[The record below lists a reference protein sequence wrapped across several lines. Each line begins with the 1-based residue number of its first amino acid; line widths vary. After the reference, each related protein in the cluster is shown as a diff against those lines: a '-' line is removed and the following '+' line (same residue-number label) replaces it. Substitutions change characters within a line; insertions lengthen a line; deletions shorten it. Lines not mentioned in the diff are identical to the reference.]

1 MKIVT
6 RHQTVI
12 STHSDSQD
20 LSGLYPGCLILPVPD
35 GTPVVIGQSWAIDL
49 DAAKA
54 SACAAIDAAAE
65 VLRQK
70 VLTPGAGQMAAYQA
84 KEAQA
89 TALLQD
95 PTPSEAEYP
104 DIFNEIGVTADSAA
118 EVAAAVLAA
127 AEKWRDFGRR
137 IERAR
142 LVAKRAVQA
151 AVDAPGIVAA
161 RDGVAWTSLARGAAA
176 RLEKARRMA

>member
-1 MKIVT
+1 MKIVLT
-6 RHQTVI
+6 AAGLVFAWHP
-12 STHSDSQD
+12 DAQD
-20 LSGLYPGCLILPVPD
+20 LSGVSDYAGCLILAVPD
-35 GTPVVIGQSWAIDL
+35 GTSVAIGQPWEIDL
-49 DAAKA
+49 DVAKA

-65 VLRQK
+65 SLRQA

-95 PTPSEAEYP
+95 PTPTEAEYP

-127 AEKWRDFGRR
+127 AEKWRDYGRLV
-137 IERAR
+137 ERAR
-142 LVAKRAVQA
+142 LVGKKAVQA
-151 AVDAPGIVAA
+151 AADAPGIVAA
-161 RDGVAWTSLARGAAA
+161 RDGVAWPLA
-176 RLEKARRMA
+176 

>member
-1 MKIVT
+1 MANRIT
-6 RHQTVI
+6 
-12 STHSDSQD
+12 
-20 LSGLYPGCLILPVPD
+20 VPD
-35 GTPVVIGQSWAIDL
+35 GTPVTIGQPWEIDL

-54 SACAAIDAAAE
+54 SACAALDTAAE
-65 VLRQK
+65 TLRQK

-95 PTPSEAEYP
+95 PTPTEGEYP

-127 AEKWRDFGRR
+127 AEKWRDSGRR

-142 LVAKRAVQA
+142 LVAKRAVEA
-151 AVDAPGIVAA
+151 AGDAPGIVAA
-161 RDGVAWTSLARGAAA
+161 RDGVAWPALA
-176 RLEKARRMA
+176 

>member
-1 MKIVT
+1 M
-6 RHQTVI
+6 QCVI
-12 STHSDSQD
+12 FGNEVVAYHPDSQD
-20 LSGLYPGCLILPVPD
+20 LSGLYPGCLVLTVPD
-35 GTPVVIGQSWAIDL
+35 GTPAEIGQAWAIDL

-54 SACAAIDAAAE
+54 CACAAIDAQAE
-65 VLRQK
+65 VLRQT

-89 TALLQD
+89 TALLKD
-95 PTPSEAEYP
+95 PTPTEAEYP

-127 AEKWRDFGRR
+127 AEKWRDYGRLV
-137 IERAR
+137 ERAR
-142 LVAKRAVQA
+142 LAGKKAVQA

-161 RDGVAWTSLARGAAA
+161 RDGVAWPLA
-176 RLEKARRMA
+176 

>member
-1 MKIVT
+1 MQIVL
-6 RHQTVI
+6 RDARVI
-12 STHSDSQD
+12 AF
-20 LSGLYPGCLILPVPD
+20 YPDGQALAPREGVLVVAVPD
-35 GTPVVIGQSWAIDL
+35 GTFVEIGQPWEIDL

-54 SACAAIDAAAE
+54 SACAALDAAAE
-65 VLRQK
+65 TLRQT
-70 VLTPGAGQMAAYQA
+70 VLTPGAGQMAAYQT

-151 AVDAPGIVAA
+151 AVDAPGIIAA
-161 RDGVAWTSLARGAAA
+161 RDGVAWPALA
-176 RLEKARRMA
+176 

>member
-1 MKIVT
+1 MQFVVKNGFALALHTDKQSI
-6 RHQTVI
+6 
-12 STHSDSQD
+12 DS
-20 LSGLYPGCLILPVPD
+20 LYPGCLILAAPD
-35 GTPVVIGQSWAIDL
+35 GTPVTIGQAWDIDL

-54 SACAAIDAAAE
+54 SACAAIDVTAE
-65 VLRQK
+65 SLRQT

-95 PTPSEAEYP
+95 PMPTEAEYP

-127 AEKWRDFGRR
+127 AEKWRDYGRR
-137 IERAR
+137 IERIR
-142 LVAKRAVQA
+142 LAAKRDVQA
-151 AVDAPGIVAA
+151 ATDAAGIVAA
-161 RDGVAWTSLARGAAA
+161 RDGVAWPLA
-176 RLEKARRMA
+176 